1 VENNAFSDI
10 ESREYRLLGDSSII
24 IRDQHFDNAL
34 ISGDDSQQTGNLV
47 EIVNSGTIQ
56 VTDGEVDEN
65 EEDGDNNGGGG
76 EGEFYNTDIQ
86 PYRRTL
92 SDGDTITVNSS

>member
-1 VENNAFSDI
+1 MENNAFSDI

-24 IRDQHFDNAL
+24 IRGQHFDNAL
-34 ISGDDSQQTGNLV
+34 ISGDDSQTGNLV
-47 EIVNSGTIQ
+47 EIVDSGTVQ
-56 VTDGEVDEN
+56 VTEGEVDED
-65 EEDGDNNGGGG
+65 EDGDNNGGG

-92 SDGDTITVNSS
+92 SDGDRITVNSS